1 MEPFLAIFAIL
12 GALLI
17 GVVSPGPSFVLV
29 ARTAIAVSRRDGLAA
44 AIGMGLGGVFFG
56 TLALVGLTAILAQVA
71 WLYLGLK
78 LLGGLYLVYLAIN
91 IWRGA
96 RAPIV
101 VPKAATG
108 AASGPGRSFVLGLAT
123 QISNPKAAIVYASV
137 FAALLPRSV
146 PGWIYIV
153 LPLLIFTIETG
164 WYAIVALAFS
174 ADRPRAAYLRS
185 KAWIDRFAGA
195 VMGLLGLRLIAET
208 TRG

>member
-1 MEPFLAIFAIL
+1 MEPSLAIFAIL

-44 AIGMGLGGVFFG
+44 AVGMGLGGVIFG
-56 TLALVGLTAILAQVA
+56 SLALVGLAAILAQVE

-78 LLGGLYLVYLAIN
+78 LLGGLYLIYLAMK
-91 IWRGA
+91 IWGSA
-96 RAPIV
+96 SAPIV
-101 VPKAATG
+101 VPKTATG
-108 AASGPGRSFVLGLAT
+108 AAAGPGRSFALGLVT
-123 QISNPKAAIVYASV
+123 QISNPKTAIVYASV
-137 FAALLPRSV
+137 FAALLPPAV

-153 LPLLIFTIETG
+153 LPLLIFTIETA

-185 KAWIDRFAGA
+185 KRWIDRLAGA
-195 VMGLLGLRLIAET
+195 VMGLLGARLIAET
-208 TRG
+208 ARG